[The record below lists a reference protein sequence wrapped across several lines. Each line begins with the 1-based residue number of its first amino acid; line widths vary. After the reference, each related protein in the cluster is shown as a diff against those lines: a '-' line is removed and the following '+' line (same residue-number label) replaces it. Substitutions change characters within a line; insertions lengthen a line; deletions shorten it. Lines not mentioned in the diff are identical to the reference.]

1 MTPET
6 DLASRWL
13 GASVIAASDES
24 FGDKENLLRPG
35 PAAFEPG
42 HYGNRGEIVDGWETK
57 RRRSPGHDWALV
69 RLGAPG
75 VITSID
81 VDTSFFT
88 GNHPQKV
95 SIEACGREGY
105 PGVAELANA
114 AALWH
119 EIVPTA
125 VIAGD
130 SHNMFAVTDERRFT
144 HVRLSAYPDGG
155 IARLRVFGRVVPD
168 PRGLEELTVDLAG
181 QQYGGVVAAS
191 SDDFYTSASNLNRP
205 DQARTMGEGWETQ
218 RRRDGRHDHVV
229 FRLAFPGEI
238 RRIIV
243 DTAHFK
249 YNASAGVALYGC
261 AWQPSNSGYPA
272 GFDDLA
278 GSADAADWLPLLGR
292 TCLQPDTRHEYV
304 SQCAEPISTVRL
316 DAFPDGGLS
325 RVRLIGSI
333 DTRARRE
340 AGYLWANSLPADHAI
355 ECLTGAGISSDM
367 AAEIERARPLAR
379 GWVSRL
385 TKRAA
390 SDDTASRRA
399 AAVSY
404 YAVASM
410 IEGRPIA
417 VAAARQR
424 AEPAP

>member
-13 GASVIAASDES
+13 GGSVIAASDES
-24 FGDKENLLRPG
+24 FGEKENLLTPT

-57 RRRSPGHDWALV
+57 RRRSPGHDWAV
-69 RLGAPG
+69 IRLGAPG

-88 GNHPQKV
+88 GNHPQSI

-105 PGVAELANA
+105 PGPAELANA
-114 AALWH
+114 AAFWH
-119 EIVPTA
+119 EIVPTS

-130 SHNMFAVTDERRFT
+130 SHNTFAVTDERRFT

-168 PRGLEELTVDLAG
+168 PRGLEELTVDLAS

-205 DQARTMGEGWETQ
+205 DRARTMGEGWETQ
-218 RRRDGRHDHVV
+218 RRRSGGHDHVV
-229 FRLAFPGEI
+229 FRLAFPGEV
-238 RRIIV
+238 RRIVV

-249 YNASAGVALYGC
+249 YNASAEVALYGW
-261 AWQPSNSGYPA
+261 AEHLGDSGYPP
-272 GFDDLA
+272 GSGDPA
-278 GSADAADWLPLLGR
+278 GSGDAADWLPLLGR
-292 TCLQPDTRHEYV
+292 TRLQPDTRHEYV
-304 SQCAEPISTVRL
+304 SQCAEPITAVRL

-333 DTRARRE
+333 DARARRD
-340 AGYLWANSLPADHAI
+340 AGYIWANSLPADHAI
-355 ECLTGAGISSDM
+355 ECLTGAGISPDL

-379 GWVSRL
+379 GSVSRMSE
-385 TKRAA
+385 RAA
-390 SDDTASRRA
+390 SDDATAA
-399 AAVSY
+399 SY
-404 YAVASM
+404 RAVASM
-410 IEGRPIA
+410 IEGRPPT
-417 VAAARQR
+417 AADT
-424 AEPAP
+424 